1 MSFTVYDKSTGEIL
15 RSGVA
20 NNPAAQVLYMNED
33 FIPVESFDPDNEYV
47 KDGQLRRREPSPGVW
62 AAWDNDTEQWV
73 DMLTPEEH
81 AELEA
86 GEREI
91 QFTILR
97 QERDRLLQASDW
109 TDTVSARKRLS
120 QDVQDAWDAYRMA
133 LRDLP
138 DSTEDP
144 TNVVWPTPPGK

>member
-15 RSGVA
+15 RTGIA
-20 NNPAAQVLYMNED
+20 NNPAAQVLYMSED
-33 FIPVESFDPDNEYV
+33 VIPVEAFDPENEYV
-47 KDGQLRRREPSPGVW
+47 KNGVLKRREPSPGVW
-62 AAWDNDTEQWV
+62 AIWDLETEQWV
-73 DMLTPEEH
+73 DVLTAEEH

-97 QERDRLLQASDW
+97 QERDKRLAASDW
-109 TDTVSARKRLS
+109 TDTLSASQRLS
-120 QDVQDAWDAYRMA
+120 KDVQDQWAAYRMA

-138 DSTEDP
+138 DNTVDP
-144 TNVVWPTPPGK
+144 TNVEWPVPPTK